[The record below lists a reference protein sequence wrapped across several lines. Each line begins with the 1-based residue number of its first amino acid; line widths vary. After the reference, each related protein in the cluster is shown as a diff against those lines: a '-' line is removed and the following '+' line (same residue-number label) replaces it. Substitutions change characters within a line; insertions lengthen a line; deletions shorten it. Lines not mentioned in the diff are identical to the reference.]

1 MANFQVTNRVTQ
13 QALKA
18 QAVRVILDTTETL
31 DDLPNVEVGQSV
43 YVNTYNIYGIV
54 SSIDSLGNSFQ
65 VSPVYPF
72 NAFQGSQSGYLVAG
86 DVLTVVNP

>member
-1 MANFQVTNRVTQ
+1 MATFEVTNQVTQ

-18 QAVRVILDTTETL
+18 QAVRVILDTTETVG
-31 DDLPNVEVGQSV
+31 DLPNVVVGQSV

-54 SSIDSLGNSFQ
+54 SGVDSLGNSFQ

-72 NAFQGSQSGYLVAG
+72 NSFHGSQSGYLVAG
-86 DVLTVVNP
+86 DVLTVVE

>member
-1 MANFQVTNRVTQ
+1 MATFEVTNQVTQ

-18 QAVRVILDTTETL
+18 QAVRVILDTTETVG
-31 DDLPNVEVGQSV
+31 DLPNVVVGQSV

-54 SSIDSLGNSFQ
+54 SSVDSLGNSFQ

-72 NAFQGSQSGYLVAG
+72 NSFHGSQSGYLVAG
-86 DVLTVVNP
+86 DVLTIVE

>member
-1 MANFQVTNRVTQ
+1 MATFEVTNRVTQ

-18 QAVRVILDTTETL
+18 QSVRVILDTAETTG
-31 DDLPNVEVGQSV
+31 DLPNVVVGQSV

-54 SSIDSLGNSFQ
+54 SSVDSMGNSFQ

-72 NAFQGSQSGYLVAG
+72 NSFHGSQSGYLVAG
-86 DVLTVVNP
+86 DVLTVVE

>member
-1 MANFQVTNRVTQ
+1 MATFKLTNRVTQ

-18 QAVRVILDTTETL
+18 QSVRVILDTTETQG
-31 DDLPNVEVGQSV
+31 DLPNVEVGQSV

-54 SSIDSLGNSFQ
+54 SSVDSLGDSFQ

-72 NAFQGSQSGYLVAG
+72 NSFHGSQSGYLVAG
-86 DVLTVVNP
+86 DVLTVVE

>member
-1 MANFQVTNRVTQ
+1 MATFEVTNQVTQ

-18 QAVRVILDTTETL
+18 QAVRVILDTTETVG
-31 DDLPNVEVGQSV
+31 DLPNIVVGQSV

-54 SSIDSLGNSFQ
+54 SSVDSLGNSFQ

-72 NAFQGSQSGYLVAG
+72 NSFHGSQSGYLVAG
-86 DVLTVVNP
+86 DVLTVVE

>member
-1 MANFQVTNRVTQ
+1 MATFEVTNQVTQ

-18 QAVRVILDTTETL
+18 QAVRVILDTAETVG
-31 DDLPNVEVGQSV
+31 DLPNIVVGQSV

-54 SSIDSLGNSFQ
+54 SSVDSLGNSFQ

-72 NAFQGSQSGYLVAG
+72 NSFHGSQSGYLVAG
-86 DVLTVVNP
+86 DVLTVVE

>member
-1 MANFQVTNRVTQ
+1 MATFEVTNQVTQ

-18 QAVRVILDTTETL
+18 QAVRVILDTTETVG
-31 DDLPNVEVGQSV
+31 DLPNVVVGQSV

-54 SSIDSLGNSFQ
+54 SSVDSLGNSFQ

-72 NAFQGSQSGYLVAG
+72 NSFHGSQSGYLVAG
-86 DVLTVVNP
+86 DVLTVVE

>member
-1 MANFQVTNRVTQ
+1 MATFQVTNRVTQ

-18 QAVRVILDTTETL
+18 QSVRVILDTAETVG
-31 DDLPNVEVGQSV
+31 DLPNVIVGQSV

-54 SSIDSLGNSFQ
+54 SSVDGLGNSFQ

-72 NAFQGSQSGYLVAG
+72 NSFHGSQSGYLVAG
-86 DVLTVVNP
+86 DVLTVVE